1 MSTEAKPGARERAL
15 RRGAPVWS
23 TMPGSAKLA
32 LAVFVFITILVILAP
47 WLAPFD
53 PDQQNLEFR
62 LVGPSSLNPVGT
74 DHLGRDVFSRIL
86 HGGRYSLTVAGIVVV
101 IAGTWGTAV
110 GALSGRMRGWRDEA
124 LMRGVDLL
132 LSMSEILVA
141 IVLVALLG
149 AGFGVLIMA
158 LALLAWTPFAR
169 LARGLT
175 LELNTT
181 LFVQAAEA
189 LGCSRSFIVWRHIVP
204 NMAGPMFAMFFL
216 RFGHL
221 LITAA
226 GLSFLGLGAQPPTA
240 DWGAMLSDALPF
252 MQRVPLLV
260 LAPGLMIFVMALTVT
275 VAGQGVSLALDP
287 RSRGR
292 ETARRLRIPGRA
304 GR

>member
-1 MSTEAKPGARERAL
+1 M
-15 RRGAPVWS
+15 
-23 TMPGSAKLA
+23 
-32 LAVFVFITILVILAP
+32 
-47 WLAPFD
+47 
-53 PDQQNLEFR
+53 
-62 LVGPSSLNPVGT
+62 
-74 DHLGRDVFSRIL
+74 
-86 HGGRYSLTVAGIVVV
+86 
-101 IAGTWGTAV
+101 
-110 GALSGRMRGWRDEA
+110 
-124 LMRGVDLL
+124 
-132 LSMSEILVA
+132 A

-260 LAPGLMIFVMALTVT
+260 LAPGLMIFVMALTVNRRRPRR
-275 VAGQGVSLALDP
+275 VARSRSAVTGPGDGAAPSYTGQGRPVNGSRSAGAIGRRRPGERNSDTVLAVRDL
-287 RSRGR
+287 RTYFATSRGEVKAVDGVDLTVR
-292 ETARRLRIPGRA
+292 RGETLAIVGESGSGKTVTAMSLMGLVRPPGRILEWTCHA
-304 GR
+304 SRYRIADSV